1 MMNTGGPRLG
11 RKPSQMKSESGG
23 GRVGGKNS

>member
-1 MMNTGGPRLG
+1 MMDVDGPRVD